1 MDEMYLDGPKV
12 MTASGSKNAAGLAR
26 VVVMTMLEVADELQ
40 HEPPTSDIQGRQV
53 LVLRSARLRGHR
65 YGAQPCSGVPR
76 LEVEHV
82 KTQLQIF
89 YEVDR
94 KIGERN
100 ELFMD
105 MVRDGS
111 MTNQQL
117 EKLVARWPE
126 RYGGY
131 AGFIGKLKDEGETT

>member
-1 MDEMYLDGPKV
+1 M
-12 MTASGSKNAAGLAR
+12 
-26 VVVMTMLEVADELQ
+26 
-40 HEPPTSDIQGRQV
+40 
-53 LVLRSARLRGHR
+53 
-65 YGAQPCSGVPR
+65 
-76 LEVEHV
+76 

-111 MTNQQL
+111 MTNQSL
-117 EKLVARWPE
+117 ERLVARWPE
-126 RYGGY
+126 RYGSY
-131 AGFIGKLKDEGETT
+131 AGFIGKLQDEGATV

>member
-1 MDEMYLDGPKV
+1 M
-12 MTASGSKNAAGLAR
+12 
-26 VVVMTMLEVADELQ
+26 
-40 HEPPTSDIQGRQV
+40 
-53 LVLRSARLRGHR
+53 
-65 YGAQPCSGVPR
+65 
-76 LEVEHV
+76 

-117 EKLVARWPE
+117 HKLVNRWPE
-126 RYGGY
+126 RYGCY